1 MDRNMTNSTHNENA
15 APAPPYYETPA
26 HFAGDSIVAGY
37 TRDIDILR
45 NISAKTWRGRIS
57 CIVGPN
63 GTGKSTLLKAL
74 FGFLRPSSG
83 RILLDGRDITASPPH
98 QMLGFGVAYLPQ
110 RPSLFP
116 HLTVESNL
124 KLGLWHTRPD
134 KATLRTQLERAYER
148 FPVVRE
154 KRKQLA
160 GQLSGGQQR
169 QVEIA
174 RSLMADPSVYLIDE
188 PTAGIDP
195 QTSEGIYEIVADLA
209 HDLDKAV
216 LLVDQDIR
224 SALEITDYVYVVKTG
239 TVAACGPREEFGAD
253 TDALVA
259 RWLYASGE

>member
-1 MDRNMTNSTHNENA
+1 MMESAALASSPPLVACENL
-15 APAPPYYETPA
+15 
-26 HFAGDSIVAGY
+26 VAGY

-45 NISAKTWRGRIS
+45 DVSVRAWPGRIS
-57 CIVGPN
+57 CVVGPN

-74 FGFLRPSSG
+74 FGFLKPSAG
-83 RILLDGRDITASPPH
+83 RVLLRDVDITGNPPFR
-98 QMLGFGVAYLPQ
+98 MLGLGLAYLPQ

-116 HLTVESNL
+116 HLSVESNL
-124 KLGLWHTRPD
+124 KLGLWHARP
-134 KATLRTQLERAYER
+134 KKTVLTEKLEHVYER

-154 KRKQLA
+154 KRAQPA

-188 PTAGIDP
+188 PTAGVDP
-195 QTSEGIYEIVADLA
+195 QTSETIYDIVRDLA
-209 HDLDKAV
+209 RELGKAV

-224 SALEITDYVYVVKTG
+224 AALAITDYVYVVKNG
-239 TVAACGPREEFGAD
+239 TVFSEGARADFGAD

>member
-1 MDRNMTNSTHNENA
+1 MIKA
-15 APAPPYYETPA
+15 APPSPPSRWIETPA
-26 HFAGDSIVAGY
+26 LLACENLVAGY

-45 NISAKTWRGRIS
+45 DVSVKAWPGRIS
-57 CIVGPN
+57 CVVGPN

-74 FGFLRPSSG
+74 FGFLQPSAG
-83 RILLDGRDITASPPH
+83 RVLLRDTDITRNPPFR
-98 QMLGFGVAYLPQ
+98 MLGLGLAYLPQ

-124 KLGLWHTRPD
+124 KLGLWHARPKKAVVND
-134 KATLRTQLERAYER
+134 KLERVYER

-154 KRKQLA
+154 NRLQPA

-174 RSLMADPSVYLIDE
+174 RSLMTDPSVYLIDE
-188 PTAGIDP
+188 PTAGVDP
-195 QTSEGIYEIVADLA
+195 QTSETIYGIVVDLA
-209 HDLDKAV
+209 REFGKAV

-224 SALEITDYVYVVKTG
+224 AALAITDYVYVVKNG
-239 TVAACGPREEFGAD
+239 TIFSEGAREDFGAD

>member
-1 MDRNMTNSTHNENA
+1 MAELQSSSTFARWTDSPALLACENL
-15 APAPPYYETPA
+15 
-26 HFAGDSIVAGY
+26 VAGY

-45 NISAKTWRGRIS
+45 DVSARAWAGRIS
-57 CIVGPN
+57 CVVGPN

-74 FGFLRPSSG
+74 FGFLRPSAG
-83 RILLDGRDITASPPH
+83 RVLLGGADVTGSPPFR
-98 QMLGFGVAYLPQ
+98 MLGAGLAYLPQ

-124 KLGLWHTRPD
+124 RLGLWHARP
-134 KATLRTQLERAYER
+134 KKTVLAEKLERAYER
-148 FPVVRE
+148 FPVIRE
-154 KRKQLA
+154 KRQQPA

-188 PTAGIDP
+188 PTAGVDP
-195 QTSEGIYEIVADLA
+195 QTSETIYEIVRDLA
-209 HDLDKAV
+209 RELDKAV

-224 SALEITDYVYVVKTG
+224 AALAITDYVYVVKNG
-239 TVAACGPREEFGAD
+239 TVFSEGGREDFGAD

-259 RWLYASGE
+259 RWLYASGQ

>member
-1 MDRNMTNSTHNENA
+1 MVDTSA
-15 APAPPYYETPA
+15 AATAAASRPYYETRPHLMGEA
-26 HFAGDSIVAGY
+26 IVAGY
-37 TRDIDILR
+37 TRDIDILQGL
-45 NISAKTWRGRIS
+45 SAGAWRGRIS
-57 CIVGPN
+57 CVVGPN

-74 FGFLRPSSG
+74 FGFLRPSAG
-83 RILLDGRDITASPPH
+83 RILLDGREITGNPPYR
-98 QMLGFGVAYLPQ
+98 MLALGIAYLQQ

-124 KLGLWHTRPD
+124 RLGLWHASLK
-134 KATLRTQLERAYER
+134 KAEINQRLESVFER
-148 FPVVRE
+148 FPVIRE
-154 KRKQLA
+154 KRRQPA

-195 QTSEGIYEIVADLA
+195 QTSEGIYDIVASLA
-209 HDLDKAV
+209 HDLNKAV

-224 SALEITDYVYVVKTG
+224 AALDITDHVYVVKSG
-239 TVAACGPREEFGAD
+239 AVAASGPRESFGGD

>member
-1 MDRNMTNSTHNENA
+1 MCDESDAT
-15 APAPPYYETPA
+15 PKPYHEAPA
-26 HFAGDSIVAGY
+26 HFAGEGIVAGY

-45 NISAKTWRGRIS
+45 DISAKTWLGKIS

-74 FGFLRPSSG
+74 FGFLRPSAG
-83 RILLDGRDITASPPH
+83 RVLLAGRDITGNPPYR
-98 QMLGFGVAYLPQ
+98 MLGLGIAYLPQ

-116 HLTVESNL
+116 YLTVESNL
-124 KLGLWHTRPD
+124 KLGLWHARP
-134 KATLRTQLERAYER
+134 KKSAIRTQLERAYER
-148 FPVVRE
+148 FPAVRD
-154 KRKQLA
+154 KRAQAA

-174 RSLMADPSVYLIDE
+174 RSLMTDPSVYLIDE

-195 QTSEGIYEIVADLA
+195 QTSESIYEIVSGLA
-209 HDLDKAV
+209 HDLGKAV

-224 SALEITDYVYVVKTG
+224 SALDITDYVYVVKNG
-239 TVAACGPREEFGAD
+239 TAVAQGPRETFGTN
-253 TDALVA
+253 TDELVA

>member
-1 MDRNMTNSTHNENA
+1 MADSRQRPEGVT
-15 APAPPYYETPA
+15 PQPYYESAA
-26 HFAGDSIVAGY
+26 HIAGEDIVAGY

-45 NISAKTWRGRIS
+45 GISAKIWRGRVS

-63 GTGKSTLLKAL
+63 GTGKSTLLKSL

-83 RILLDGRDITASPPH
+83 HIRLEGRDITGSPPH
-98 QMLGFGVAYLPQ
+98 RMLGLGIAYLPQ

-124 KLGLWHTRPD
+124 KLGLWHARPD
-134 KATLRTQLERAYER
+134 KPTVRTQLERAYER
-148 FPVVRE
+148 FPVARE

-174 RSLMADPSVYLIDE
+174 RSLMTDPSVYLIDE

-195 QTSEGIYEIVADLA
+195 QTSEGIYEIVAGLA
-209 HDLDKAV
+209 HELDKAV

-239 TVAACGPREEFGAD
+239 TVAACGPREDFGAD
-253 TDALVA
+253 TDELVA

>member
-1 MDRNMTNSTHNENA
+1 MAELQSSSTLARWTDSPALLACENL
-15 APAPPYYETPA
+15 
-26 HFAGDSIVAGY
+26 VAGY

-45 NISAKTWRGRIS
+45 DVSARAWAGRIS
-57 CIVGPN
+57 CVVGPN

-74 FGFLRPSSG
+74 FGFLRPSAG
-83 RILLDGRDITASPPH
+83 RVLLGGADVTGSPPFR
-98 QMLGFGVAYLPQ
+98 MLGAGLAYLPQ

-124 KLGLWHTRPD
+124 RLGLWHARPK
-134 KATLRTQLERAYER
+134 KAVLAEKLERAYER
-148 FPVVRE
+148 FPVIRE
-154 KRKQLA
+154 KRQQPA

-188 PTAGIDP
+188 PTAGVDP
-195 QTSEGIYEIVADLA
+195 QTSETIYEIIERLA
-209 HDLDKAV
+209 RELGKAV

-224 SALEITDYVYVVKTG
+224 AALAITDYVYVVKNG
-239 TVAACGPREEFGAD
+239 TVFSEGGREDFGAD

-259 RWLYASGE
+259 RWLYASGQ

>member
-1 MDRNMTNSTHNENA
+1 MA
-15 APAPPYYETPA
+15 AMPGCTAPSRPDPAVPYHETVA
-26 HFAGDSIVAGY
+26 HFAGEDIVAGY

-45 NISAKTWRGRIS
+45 HITAKAWRGRIS

-83 RILLDGRDITASPPH
+83 RVVLDGQDITGSPPH
-98 QMLGFGVAYLPQ
+98 RMLGLGVAYLPQ

-116 HLTVESNL
+116 YLTVESNL
-124 KLGLWHTRPD
+124 KLGLWHARPK
-134 KATLRTQLERAYER
+134 KAQVNRQLERAYER
-148 FPVVRE
+148 FPAVRE
-154 KRKQLA
+154 KRRQPA

-174 RSLMADPSVYLIDE
+174 RSLMTDPTVYLIDE

-195 QTSEGIYEIVADLA
+195 QTSEAIYEIVADLA
-209 HDLDKAV
+209 HGLDKAV

-224 SALEITDYVYVVKTG
+224 SALDITDYVYVVKTG
-239 TVAACGPREEFGAD
+239 AAVASGPREQFGAD
-253 TDALVA
+253 TDELVA

>member
-1 MDRNMTNSTHNENA
+1 MMVETASAPNSEHWTRAE
-15 APAPPYYETPA
+15 PLLSCERL
-26 HFAGDSIVAGY
+26 VAGY
-37 TRDIDILR
+37 TRDINILR
-45 NISAKTWRGRIS
+45 DLSAKAWAGRIS

-74 FGFLRPSSG
+74 FGFLKPGSG
-83 RILLDGRDITASPPH
+83 RVTLGGEDITGQPPFR
-98 QMLGFGVAYLPQ
+98 MLGAGLAYLPQ

-116 HLTVESNL
+116 YLTVESNL
-124 KLGLWHTRPD
+124 KLGLWHARPK
-134 KATLRTQLERAYER
+134 KAVLAEKLERAYQR

-154 KRKQLA
+154 KRAQPA

-174 RSLMADPSVYLIDE
+174 RSLMTDPSVYLIDE
-188 PTAGIDP
+188 PTAGVDP
-195 QTSEGIYEIVADLA
+195 QTSEIIYEIVRDLA
-209 HDLDKAV
+209 RDLGKAV

-224 SALEITDYVYVVKTG
+224 AALAITDYVYVVKNG
-239 TVAACGPREEFGAD
+239 AVFSEGAREDFGSD

>member
-1 MDRNMTNSTHNENA
+1 MMESASLASTPPLVACENL
-15 APAPPYYETPA
+15 
-26 HFAGDSIVAGY
+26 VAGY

-45 NISAKTWRGRIS
+45 DVSVRAWPGHIS
-57 CIVGPN
+57 CVVGPN

-74 FGFLRPSSG
+74 FGFLKPSAG
-83 RILLDGRDITASPPH
+83 RVLLRDVDITGNPPFR
-98 QMLGFGVAYLPQ
+98 MLGLGLAYLPQ

-116 HLTVESNL
+116 HLSVESNL
-124 KLGLWHTRPD
+124 KLGLWHARP
-134 KATLRTQLERAYER
+134 KKTVLTEKLEHVYER

-154 KRKQLA
+154 KRAQPA

-188 PTAGIDP
+188 PTAGVDP
-195 QTSEGIYEIVADLA
+195 QTSETIYDIVRDLA
-209 HDLDKAV
+209 RELGKAV

-224 SALEITDYVYVVKTG
+224 AALAITDYVYVVKNG
-239 TVAACGPREEFGAD
+239 TVFSEGARADFGAD

>member
-1 MDRNMTNSTHNENA
+1 MAELQSSSTLARWTDSPALLACENL
-15 APAPPYYETPA
+15 
-26 HFAGDSIVAGY
+26 VAGY

-45 NISAKTWRGRIS
+45 DVSARAWAGRIS
-57 CIVGPN
+57 CVVGPN

-74 FGFLRPSSG
+74 FGFLRPSAG
-83 RILLDGRDITASPPH
+83 RVLLGGADVTGSPPFR
-98 QMLGFGVAYLPQ
+98 MLGAGLAYLPQ

-124 KLGLWHTRPD
+124 RLGLWHARP
-134 KATLRTQLERAYER
+134 KKTVLAEKLERAYER
-148 FPVVRE
+148 FPVIRE
-154 KRKQLA
+154 KRQQPA

-188 PTAGIDP
+188 PTAGVDP
-195 QTSEGIYEIVADLA
+195 QTSETIYEIVRDLA
-209 HDLDKAV
+209 RELDKAV

-224 SALEITDYVYVVKTG
+224 AALAITDYVYVVKNG
-239 TVAACGPREEFGAD
+239 TVFSEGGREDFGAD

-259 RWLYASGE
+259 RWLYASGQ

>member
-1 MDRNMTNSTHNENA
+1 MAELQSSSTFARWTDSPALLACENL
-15 APAPPYYETPA
+15 
-26 HFAGDSIVAGY
+26 VAGY

-45 NISAKTWRGRIS
+45 DVSARAWAGRIS
-57 CIVGPN
+57 CVVGPN

-74 FGFLRPSSG
+74 FGFLRPSAG
-83 RILLDGRDITASPPH
+83 RVLLGGADVTGSPPFR
-98 QMLGFGVAYLPQ
+98 MLGAGLAYLPQ

-124 KLGLWHTRPD
+124 RLGLWHARPK
-134 KATLRTQLERAYER
+134 KAVLAEKLERAYER
-148 FPVVRE
+148 FPVIRE
-154 KRKQLA
+154 KRQQPA

-188 PTAGIDP
+188 PTAGVDP
-195 QTSEGIYEIVADLA
+195 QTSETIYEIVRDLA
-209 HDLDKAV
+209 RELDKAV

-224 SALEITDYVYVVKTG
+224 AALAITDYVYVVKNG
-239 TVAACGPREEFGAD
+239 TVFSEGGREDFGAD

-259 RWLYASGE
+259 RWLYASGQ